1 MVARAAREADGAGA
15 GPYFA
20 VRTRVRWGECDPAG
34 IAYYPR
40 FFEWMDLALHA
51 LAREMGISIADTLP
65 PLGLG
70 FPLVQAEAAFI
81 APVRQDDVLE
91 VRAWV
96 THVGASSLALRHQIV
111 RVSDGA
117 LVAHGRETRVHVSR
131 ADDGSLRPR
140 RLTEPMREVLA
151 RYARAPDRAADE
163 PTAAAG

>member
-1 MVARAAREADGAGA
+1 MVASRPAPSASP
-15 GPYFA
+15 PYFA
-20 VRTRVRWGECDPAG
+20 VQTRVRWGECDPAG

-51 LAREMGISIADTLP
+51 LAREMGISVAATLP

-70 FPLVQAEAAFI
+70 FPLVNAEAEFI

-96 THVGASSLALRHQIV
+96 TRVGQSSLALRHEIV
-111 RVSDGA
+111 RVADGA
-117 LVAHGRETRVHVSR
+117 LVARGRETRVHVSR
-131 ADDGSLRPR
+131 AEDGSMRPR
-140 RLTEPMREVLA
+140 RLTEPMRAVLA
-151 RYARAPDRAADE
+151 RYAQTPDRAAED